1 MIAKEQ
7 LHAVE
12 TAIRKAI
19 PRLLEPTEGCKLN
32 FKKKYFLESV
42 EGQVIKNYNKY
53 VLVYS
58 KEYDDTFL
66 RAIEHCEIFGHD
78 ILLSDVL
85 EWLKTISIGSGIDT
99 EKLHKI
105 LYYWDLSKPRLTDQ
119 SEELINFLY
128 NLINLIK
135 NN

>member
-85 EWLKTISIGSGIDT
+85 EWLKTISIGGGIDT

-128 NLINLIK
+128 NLIK